1 MLVEQKDEILEQ
13 LRQIVGEK
21 YASNDP
27 AIRIGYSRDQVVSSK
42 GPDYV
47 VAPESKEQIQEI
59 MRFATKR
66 EIPVIPKG
74 TGANM
79 GGLVIPLHGGIIL
92 DLKRMNQIYDFDI
105 KNMTASLGPGVTYGQ
120 IQIEAWNRGLFMVN
134 PSGPHSV
141 KVIANVCGTRGIGHY
156 AGKYGLGDNQI
167 LGMEVILPNGE
178 LLELGSFAYAK
189 GDQSANFAHGPGPD
203 LMGLFLGGFGTV
215 GVITKIK
222 VKLYPKLRYHEL
234 ISIGGKLDSLFGEI
248 IKLVKMGY
256 SNGMLVRWPY
266 IVFLFARS
274 REEHFRWLNNQ
285 LIEGFIL
292 IFLEGTQ
299 RDFEYHVKKIRA
311 MYKPRK
317 EFSVGLYTELIEFMK
332 PAITKSKVITE
343 ENQEYAY
350 IQEPRK
356 LHDFMYQSVRI
367 LRTHGGF
374 APHCPFFSLKDAKDM
389 WTYMKDWTVKVG
401 GAINETCCYLQVVDD
416 GHSVLQE
423 MDLEFDPDPT
433 KMLDNIKTFI
443 GIGKPMMDTMFLKR
457 NGVQYYLYA
466 NGEMLE
472 TIGPIVI
479 PGFFYLLKKFKTLL
493 DPHYLMNRGRGIRP
507 EGVGIIP
514 MDMEGGGGFGGGM
527 SMGAIFWL
535 QTLAFVIN
543 QLGYPDK
550 EKIGKFLEDIKD
562 KKIGEEVLQE
572 LLAFALNT
580 AVTQVLSDSARATA
594 DETVGEFFK
603 THYQRMV
610 GEKIVLKSNFHS
622 DWVIEFRSLEEV
634 PAITV
639 YTGDKKA
646 IRKVPSIMTDFIF
659 TKKAL
664 TGEEVDPLLSML
676 KPNVGTFS
684 ITHAIMAWMGI
695 LEKFSNVVMI
705 GTQDLLYKKSLLD
718 QLHSELTKKIDSILQ
733 KYSGGE

>member
-1 MLVEQKDEILEQ
+1 MLIEEKDELLEQ
-13 LRQIVGEK
+13 LRQIVGEE
-21 YASNDP
+21 YATNDP
-27 AIRIGYSRDQVVSSK
+27 AIRIGYSRDQVLTTK

-59 MRFATKR
+59 MQLATER

-92 DLKRMNQIYDFDI
+92 DLKRMNQIYEFDE

-167 LGMEVILPNGE
+167 LGMEVILPNGN
-178 LLELGSFAYAK
+178 LLQLGSFAYGK
-189 GDQSANFAHGPGPD
+189 GEQSANLAHGPGPD
-203 LMGLFLGGFGTV
+203 LMGLFLGGFGTM

-248 IKLVKMGY
+248 NNLVKMGY

-285 LIEGFIL
+285 LIEGFVL
-292 IFLEGTQ
+292 LFLEGTK
-299 RDFEYHVKKIRA
+299 RDFEYHVKKIRE

-332 PAITKSKVITE
+332 PAISKSKVITE
-343 ENQEYAY
+343 DNQEYGY

-374 APHCPFFSLKDAKDM
+374 APHCPFFALKDAKDM
-389 WTYMKDWTVKVG
+389 WIYMKDWTTTI
-401 GAINETCCYLQVVDD
+401 GAPINETCCYLQLVDD

-423 MDLEFDPDPT
+423 MDLEFDPDPN

-457 NGVQYYLYA
+457 NGIQYYLYS

-479 PGFFYLLKKFKTLL
+479 PGFFYLLKKFKTLI

-507 EGVGIIP
+507 EGVGIVP
-514 MDMEGGGGFGGGM
+514 MEMSAGGGLGGGM

-535 QTLAFVIN
+535 QTIAFVIN
-543 QLGYPDK
+543 QLGYSNK
-550 EKIGKFLEDIKD
+550 EKIEQFLDDIKE
-562 KKIGEEVLQE
+562 KKIGEENLQD
-572 LLAFALNT
+572 LLSSILNT
-580 AVTQVLSDSARATA
+580 AVNIILSDNTRATA
-594 DETVGEFFK
+594 DETLAEFFK
-603 THYQRMV
+603 RHYNQMV

-622 DWVIEFRSLEEV
+622 DWVVEFLSLEDA
-634 PAITV
+634 PAIKV

-646 IRKVPSIMTDFIF
+646 IRKIPSILTDYTFAR
-659 TKKAL
+659 KAL
-664 TGEEVDPLLSML
+664 VGEEVDPLLAML
-676 KPNVGTFS
+676 KPGVGTFS
-684 ITHAIMAWMGI
+684 ITQAIAAWMPI
-695 LEKFSNVVMI
+695 IEKFSNVVMI
-705 GTQDLLYKKSLLD
+705 GTMDFLYRKELMD
-718 QLHSELTKKIDSILQ
+718 QLHTELTNKIDLMLQ
-733 KYSGGE
+733 NLH

>member
-1 MLVEQKDEILEQ
+1 MLIEEKDELLEQ
-13 LRQIVGEK
+13 LRQIVGEE
-21 YASNDP
+21 YATNDP
-27 AIRIGYSRDQVVSSK
+27 AIRIGYSRDQVLTTK

-59 MRFATKR
+59 MQLATER

-92 DLKRMNQIYDFDI
+92 DLKRMNQIYEFDE

-167 LGMEVILPNGE
+167 LGMEVILPNGN
-178 LLELGSFAYAK
+178 LLQLGSFAYGK
-189 GDQSANFAHGPGPD
+189 GEQSANLAHGPGPD
-203 LMGLFLGGFGTV
+203 LMGLFLGGFGTM

-248 IKLVKMGY
+248 NNLVKMGY

-285 LIEGFIL
+285 LIEGFVL
-292 IFLEGTQ
+292 LFLEGTK
-299 RDFEYHVKKIRA
+299 RDFEYHVKKIRE

-332 PAITKSKVITE
+332 PAITKSKQITE
-343 ENQEYAY
+343 ENQEYGY

-374 APHCPFFSLKDAKDM
+374 APHCPFFALKDAKDM
-389 WTYMKDWTVKVG
+389 WTYMKDWTTTI
-401 GAINETCCYLQVVDD
+401 GAPINETCCYLQLVDD

-423 MDLEFDPDPT
+423 MDLEFDPDPN

-457 NGVQYYLYA
+457 NGIQYYLYS

-479 PGFFYLLKKFKTLL
+479 PGFFYLLKKFKTLI

-507 EGVGIIP
+507 EGVGIVP
-514 MDMEGGGGFGGGM
+514 MEMSAGGGLGGGM

-535 QTLAFVIN
+535 QTIAFVIN
-543 QLGYPDK
+543 QLGYPNK
-550 EKIGKFLEDIKD
+550 EKIEQFLDDIKE
-562 KKIGEEVLQE
+562 KKIGEENLQD
-572 LLAFALNT
+572 LLSSILNT
-580 AVTQVLSDSARATA
+580 AVNIILSDNTRATA
-594 DETVGEFFK
+594 DETLAEFFK
-603 THYQRMV
+603 RHYNQMV

-622 DWVIEFRSLEEV
+622 DWVVEFLSLEDA
-634 PAITV
+634 PAIKV

-646 IRKVPSIMTDFIF
+646 IRKIPSILTDYTFAR
-659 TKKAL
+659 KAL
-664 TGEEVDPLLSML
+664 VGEEVDPLLAML
-676 KPNVGTFS
+676 KPGVGTFS
-684 ITHAIMAWMGI
+684 ITQAIAAWMPI
-695 LEKFSNVVMI
+695 IEKFSNVVMI
-705 GTQDLLYKKSLLD
+705 GTMDFLYRKELMD
-718 QLHSELTKKIDSILQ
+718 QLHTELTNKIDLMLQ
-733 KYSGGE
+733 NLH

>member
-1 MLVEQKDEILEQ
+1 MLVEEKDEILDQ

-21 YASNDP
+21 YASNDA
-27 AIRIGYSRDQVVSSK
+27 AIRIGYSRDQLLTTK

-59 MRFATKR
+59 MRLATKL

-92 DLKRMNQIYDFDI
+92 DLKRMNQISEIDE
-105 KNMTASLGPGVTYGQ
+105 KNMTAILGPGVTYGQ

-167 LGMEVILPNGE
+167 LGMEVVLPNGE
-178 LLELGSFAYAK
+178 LLQLGSFAYGK

-215 GVITKIK
+215 GVIIKIK

-234 ISIGGKLDSLFGEI
+234 ISIGGKLDALFGEI
-248 IKLVKMGY
+248 SKLVKMGY

-285 LIEGFIL
+285 LIEGFVL
-292 IFLEGTQ
+292 LFLEGTK
-299 RDFEYHVKKIRA
+299 RDFEYQVKKIRS

-332 PAITKSKVITE
+332 PAITKSKQITE
-343 ENQEYAY
+343 ENQEYGY

-374 APHCPFFSLKDAKDM
+374 APHCPFFALKDAKDM
-389 WTYMKDWTVKVG
+389 WTYMKEWTIKI
-401 GAINETCCYLQVVDD
+401 GAPINETCCYLQLVDD

-423 MDLEFDPDPT
+423 MDLEFDPDPN

-457 NGVQYYLYA
+457 NGIQYYLYS

-472 TIGPIVI
+472 TIGPLLI
-479 PGFFYLLKKFKTLL
+479 PGFFYLLKKFKTLI
-493 DPHYLMNRGRGIRP
+493 DPLYLMNRGRGIRP
-507 EGVGIIP
+507 EGVEPIP
-514 MDMEGGGGFGGGM
+514 IDASGGGGLGGGM

-543 QLGYPDK
+543 QLGYPHK
-550 EKIGKFLEDIKD
+550 EKVEKLLTDVKE
-562 KKIGEEVLQE
+562 KKVGEEILQE
-572 LLAFALNT
+572 LLASTLNK
-580 AVTQVLSDSARATA
+580 AVSIILSDNMQATA
-594 DETVGEFFK
+594 DGTVGEFFK
-603 THYQRMV
+603 THYNRMV
-610 GEKIVLKSNFHS
+610 GEKIVLKSNFHN
-622 DWVIEFRSLEEV
+622 DWVIEFRSLEEP

-646 IRKVPSIMTDFIF
+646 IRKLPSILTDFIF

-664 TGEEVDPLLSML
+664 TGEEVDPLLAML

-684 ITHAIMAWMGI
+684 ITQAIMAWI
-695 LEKFSNVVMI
+695 PIIEKFSNVVMI
-705 GTQDLLYKKSLLD
+705 GTMDLLYRKEFLD
-718 QLHSELTKKIDSILQ
+718 QLHSDLTKRIDLLLQ
-733 KYSGGE
+733 KQYGGE